1 MRWTWLDSCIIGFLS
16 QEKPVE
22 DADQISKSNLLF
34 SILYN
39 AADKGNATS
48 PKLGVLLANQ
58 CEQLNAFI
66 YLFHSRFWIYVT
78 QLCTIMYTT
87 EPLSKPV
94 ILAYEPFGLAKNE
107 LYNFYYLLFFIL
119 LRLLTPNE
127 RQL

>member
-1 MRWTWLDSCIIGFLS
+1 
-16 QEKPVE
+16 
-22 DADQISKSNLLF
+22 
-34 SILYN
+34 
-39 AADKGNATS
+39 
-48 PKLGVLLANQ
+48 
-58 CEQLNAFI
+58 
-66 YLFHSRFWIYVT
+66 
-78 QLCTIMYTT
+78 MYTT